1 MKTNSVWIDRGLLL
15 LRVAL
20 GLVFIAHGA
29 QKLFVF
35 GHGGVTGAMAALGI
49 PFPSV
54 NAVLVTLTEF
64 GGGIALL
71 TGAATRI
78 AAAIVAFA
86 MGVAVVTAHLPHG
99 FFAPAGVEFPLTLLL
114 ANLTLVL
121 TGAGRY
127 SVDAWLTTKPAP
139 AAAKPE
145 NRLPHAA

>member
-1 MKTNSVWIDRGLLL
+1 MRTDSVWTDRGLLL

-20 GLVFIAHGA
+20 GLVFVAHGG

-49 PFPSV
+49 PFPSL
-54 NAVLVTLTEF
+54 NAVLVTAAEF

-86 MGVAVVTAHLPHG
+86 MGVAVATAHLSHG
-99 FFAPAGVEFPLTLLL
+99 FFAPAGVEYPLTLML

-127 SVDAWLTTKPAP
+127 SVDDWVTARPTVVAKPA
-139 AAAKPE
+139 E
-145 NRLPHAA
+145 RLPRAA